1 MAYYQPALT
10 YRHRRAVF
18 ILLLLVAPLSFLFA
32 LSTGSVT
39 ISWPEL
45 WAILTGHEN
54 SITYSLVMELRLP
67 RAISAFTTGGM
78 LALAGALMQVLLR
91 NPLADPYILGVSGG
105 ASVAALSAMLFG
117 LGGLW
122 LNGAAF
128 CGALLS
134 MMLVFSLAHGKGSW
148 TPTRLI
154 LTGVVVAA
162 GWGALISFILAIS
175 PDTNLR
181 GMLFWLIGD
190 LSNADS
196 STTGIVMLMIGIVL
210 TLPMGRHLNVLT
222 RGELRA
228 SALGVSVTTLRIQ
241 IYFIASLLTASAVT
255 IAGNIGFVGLI
266 VPHLVRMV
274 VGNDQRILIPTAVLF
289 GASLLVIADTLA
301 RTIMAP
307 TQLPIGVITAL
318 IGVPVFLF
326 LLQRSHR

>member
-1 MAYYQPALT
+1 MAYHQSPLS
-10 YRHRRAVF
+10 YRRPVF
-18 ILLLLVAPLSFLFA
+18 ALLLLLAPLSFLFA
-32 LSTGSVT
+32 LGVGSVS
-39 ISWPEL
+39 ISWSQL
-45 WAILTGHEN
+45 WEIMSGHN
-54 SITYSLVMELRLP
+54 NDVTYSLVMELRLP
-67 RAISAFTTGGM
+67 RAVSAFTTGGM

-105 ASVAALSAMLFG
+105 ASVGALGAMLLG

-134 MMLVFSLAHGKGSW
+134 MILVFSLAHGKGSW

-162 GWGALISFILAIS
+162 GWGALITFILSIS

-190 LSNADS
+190 LSHTDS
-196 STTGIVMLMIGIVL
+196 SYMGIIILVIGLAL
-210 TLPMGRHLNVLT
+210 TLPLSRHLNVLT
-222 RGELRA
+222 RGELKA
-228 SALGVSVTTLRIQ
+228 GALGVSVATLRIQ
-241 IYFIASLLTASAVT
+241 IYFIASLLTATAVT
-255 IAGNIGFVGLI
+255 IVGNIGFVGLV
-266 VPHLVRMV
+266 VPHLVRLV
-274 VGNDQRILIPTAVLF
+274 VGNDQRILIPAAVLL
-289 GASLLVIADTLA
+289 GASLLVIADTVA
-301 RTIMAP
+301 RTMMAP

-318 IGVPVFLF
+318 IGVPVFLY

>member
-1 MAYYQPALT
+1 MAYYQSPLS
-10 YRHRRAVF
+10 HRRPVF
-18 ILLLLVAPLSFLFA
+18 VLLLLLAPLSFLFA
-32 LSTGSVT
+32 LGMGSVS
-39 ISWPEL
+39 ISWTQL
-45 WAILTGHEN
+45 WAILSGHEN
-54 SITYSLVMELRLP
+54 DVTYSLVMELRLP
-67 RAISAFTTGGM
+67 RAVSAFTTGGM

-105 ASVAALSAMLFG
+105 ASVGALGAMLLG

-134 MMLVFSLAHGKGSW
+134 MILVFSLAHGKGSW

-190 LSNADS
+190 LSHTDS
-196 STTGIVMLMIGIVL
+196 SYIGIIILIIGIVL
-210 TLPMGRHLNVLT
+210 TLPLSRHLNVLA
-222 RGELRA
+222 RGELKA
-228 SALGVSVTTLRIQ
+228 AALGVSVSALRIQ
-241 IYFIASLLTASAVT
+241 IYLIASLLTATAVT

-266 VPHLVRMV
+266 VPHLVRLV
-274 VGNDQRILIPTAVLF
+274 VGNDQRILIPAAVLL
-289 GASLLVIADTLA
+289 GASLLVIADTVA
-301 RTIMAP
+301 RTVMAP

-318 IGVPVFLF
+318 IGVPVFLY

>member
-10 YRHRRAVF
+10 YRHRRTVF
-18 ILLLLVAPLSFLFA
+18 ILLLLLAPLSFLFA

-39 ISWPEL
+39 VSWPEL
-45 WAILTGHEN
+45 WTILTGHKN

-105 ASVAALSAMLFG
+105 ASVAALSAMLLG

-190 LSNADS
+190 LSNTDS
-196 STTGIVMLMIGIVL
+196 SYTGIVMLVIGIVL

-228 SALGVSVTTLRIQ
+228 SALGVSVNTLRIQ
-241 IYFIASLLTASAVT
+241 IYFIASLLTAAAVT

-266 VPHLVRMV
+266 VPHLVRLV
-274 VGNDQRILIPTAVLF
+274 VGNDQRILIPAAVLL

-318 IGVPVFLF
+318 IGVPVFLY

>member
-1 MAYYQPALT
+1 MAYYQPALN
-10 YRHRRAVF
+10 YRRHRPLF
-18 ILLLLVAPLSFLFA
+18 ILLLLLAPLSFLFA
-32 LSTGSVT
+32 LGTGSVSV
-39 ISWPEL
+39 SWPEL
-45 WAILTGHEN
+45 WAILSGHEN
-54 SITYSLVMELRLP
+54 SVPYSLVMELRLP
-67 RAISAFTTGGM
+67 RAINAFTTGGM

-105 ASVAALSAMLFG
+105 ASAGALGTMLLG

-122 LNGAAF
+122 INAAAF

-134 MMLVFSLAHGKGSW
+134 IVLVFSLAHGKGSW
-148 TPTRLI
+148 TSARLI

-190 LSNADS
+190 LSDS
-196 STTGIVMLMIGIVL
+196 GSSYSGILMLALGMAL
-210 TLPMGRHLNVLT
+210 TLPISRHLNVLT

-228 SALGVSVTTLRIQ
+228 SALGVSVTRLRIQ

-255 IAGNIGFVGLI
+255 IAGNIGFVGLV
-266 VPHLVRMV
+266 VPHLVRLV
-274 VGNDQRILIPTAVLF
+274 AGNDQRVLIPASVLL

-301 RTIMAP
+301 RTVMAP

-318 IGVPVFLF
+318 IGVPVFLY
-326 LLQRSHR
+326 LLQRSYR